1 MPMSKPFDST
11 MKVLLE
17 LAPLDWL
24 RLLGH
29 NVTHARIVDA
39 DISTVS
45 GAVDKAI
52 RVGGKKKWI
61 QHLEFQ
67 AGPDAS
73 KPAMLNVYN
82 GIFRCRHKL
91 PVLSTIILLSKKA
104 NLSTFTGTLTE
115 TLPDET
121 EPYLIFHYKVVRVW
135 ELSPDE
141 LLKSIA
147 TMPLAPISDVPVAD
161 IPEVIAQI
169 EQKMSS
175 IQEPSLREDLW
186 VTTSILMGLKYE
198 DAFTAQ
204 MLKGVQGMEEST
216 VYQAII
222 KKGEKRG
229 AEKNARE
236 IILQIGR
243 DRFGTEPTDAII
255 EALSK
260 ITTIKRLNELVRRSI
275 VVSSWGELLAP
286 APKKP
291 TRTRKK

>member
-1 MPMSKPFDST
+1 
-11 MKVLLE
+11 
-17 LAPLDWL
+17 
-24 RLLGH
+24 
-29 NVTHARIVDA
+29 
-39 DISTVS
+39 
-45 GAVDKAI
+45 
-52 RVGGKKKWI
+52 
-61 QHLEFQ
+61 
-67 AGPDAS
+67 
-73 KPAMLNVYN
+73 
-82 GIFRCRHKL
+82 
-91 PVLSTIILLSKKA
+91 
-104 NLSTFTGTLTE
+104 
-115 TLPDET
+115 
-121 EPYLIFHYKVVRVW
+121 
-135 ELSPDE
+135 
-141 LLKSIA
+141 
-147 TMPLAPISDVPVAD
+147 MPLAPISDVPVAD